1 MQNTVIKLDP
11 PALERPPMLTI
22 RAARQGDLQ
31 QILDMITLLAEC
43 HGDKA
48 RISAVDLD
56 RDLFGPAP
64 WITALVAEAGGRL
77 IGYAMLVPSYRA
89 VEGMRGMDL
98 HHLFVREGHRSH
110 GIGRHLVARAREH
123 ARIAGCGYLSVS
135 AATGNFGAHRFY
147 EQMNFRAGPVTGM
160 RYVQALG

>member
-11 PALERPPMLTI
+11 AALDRPPMLTI
-22 RAARQGDLQ
+22 RAARAGDLQ

-43 HGDKA
+43 HGDIAK
-48 RISAVDLD
+48 ISAADLD
-56 RDLFGPAP
+56 RDLFGPNP

-77 IGYAMLVPSYRA
+77 IGYAMLVPTYRA
-89 VEGMRGMDL
+89 TEGLRGMDL
-98 HHLFVREGHRSH
+98 HHLFVRADHRAH

-123 ARIAGCGYLSVS
+123 ARIAGCRYLSVS

-160 RYVQALG
+160 RYVHSLG